1 MVKRGRKYPELYT
14 QTEDAEAQTKTW
26 AKQQAMALT
35 ERWKSPPALFPWRL
49 EIRRTEQ
56 SSLGLPSLRR
66 SGFAQAGRLLRPRR
80 TAFLTILRAA
90 LIPSMISSS
99 AVLPLC
105 QKGFST
111 TC

>member
-26 AKQQAMALT
+26 AEQQAMALT
-35 ERWKSPPALFPWRL
+35 ERWKSPPALFSWRL

-66 SGFAQAGRLLRPRR
+66 SGFSPRPAQAGRLLRPHWA
-80 TAFLTILRAA
+80 AFLTILRA
-90 LIPSMISSS
+90 LLMPSWI
-99 AVLPLC
+99 
-105 QKGFST
+105 F
-111 TC
+111 